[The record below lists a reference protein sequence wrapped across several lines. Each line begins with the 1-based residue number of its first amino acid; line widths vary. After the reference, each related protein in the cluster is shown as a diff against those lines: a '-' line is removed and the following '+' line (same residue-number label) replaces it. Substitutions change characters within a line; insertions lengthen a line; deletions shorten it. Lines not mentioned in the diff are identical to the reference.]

1 MYVVKPLVWHYTVLI
16 ILCIPYSLN
25 IFLLILLI
33 MPDEMAYFY
42 GNPQPQPCIY
52 VVIILTVFCIWNKR
66 RFESF
71 ILSMGRM

>member
-1 MYVVKPLVWHYTVLI
+1 MLK
-16 ILCIPYSLN
+16 IL
-25 IFLLILLI
+25 FLYIVD
-33 MPDEMAYFY
+33 MSDEMAYIFFRI
-42 GNPQPQPCIY
+42 PQPQPCIY

>member
-1 MYVVKPLVWHYTVLI
+1 
-16 ILCIPYSLN
+16 
-25 IFLLILLI
+25 

-52 VVIILTVFCIWNKR
+52 VVIILTVFYIWNKR

>member
-1 MYVVKPLVWHYTVLI
+1 
-16 ILCIPYSLN
+16 
-25 IFLLILLI
+25 

-42 GNPQPQPCIY
+42 GNPQSQPCIY
-52 VVIILTVFCIWNKR
+52 VVITLTVFCIWNKR

>member
-1 MYVVKPLVWHYTVLI
+1 MLK
-16 ILCIPYSLN
+16 ILFLYS
-25 IFLLILLI
+25 ID
-33 MPDEMAYFY
+33 MSDEMAYFY

-52 VVIILTVFCIWNKR
+52 VVIILTVFYIWNKR

>member
-1 MYVVKPLVWHYTVLI
+1 
-16 ILCIPYSLN
+16 
-25 IFLLILLI
+25 
-33 MPDEMAYFY
+33 MPDEMAYFH